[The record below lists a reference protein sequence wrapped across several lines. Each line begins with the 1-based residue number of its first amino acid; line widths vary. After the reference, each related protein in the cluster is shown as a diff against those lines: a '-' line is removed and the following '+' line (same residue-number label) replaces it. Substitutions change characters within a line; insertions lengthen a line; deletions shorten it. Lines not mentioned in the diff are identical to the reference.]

1 MIHKDLYELLEI
13 SPYSSREEVKDAL
26 TSYIKIPGIKSTK
39 KFRQIGEELNLFLLL
54 GQDLYNSKI
63 KFNKENEE
71 LTEMLYNNSLKY
83 SPATRK
89 NLKIGEFSLEIE
101 ESIKKH
107 RKGKKTKFFPSL
119 LKKIKKVNK
128 SYISTVLTYFD
139 KDDTMKKDFNGKTN
153 Y

>member
-13 SPYSSREEVKDAL
+13 SPYSSREEVKNAL

-139 KDDTMKKDFNGKTN
+139 KDDTMKKGFNGKTN